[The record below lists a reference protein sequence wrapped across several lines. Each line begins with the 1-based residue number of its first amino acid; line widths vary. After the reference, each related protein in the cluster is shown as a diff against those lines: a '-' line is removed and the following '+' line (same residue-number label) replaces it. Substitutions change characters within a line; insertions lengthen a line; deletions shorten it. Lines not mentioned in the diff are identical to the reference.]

1 VRVTIVPVVT
11 PPSFG
16 FATTRTC
23 FRKAVLAAGVGS
35 IAVIG
40 NR

>member
-1 VRVTIVPVVT
+1 VIVPVVT

-16 FATTRTC
+16 FATTQTC
-23 FRKAVLAAGVGS
+23 FRKAVDAAGVGS